1 MKINNKAKIV
11 LFLSGL
17 FILLYGLS
25 YVILPN
31 NTMDSG
37 LYKKTNSIT
46 SEPENTID
54 YIVIGDSEAVSSISP
69 MEIWK
74 DYGYTGYN
82 IGVPGQR
89 LQDTYYLLE
98 KVLKKQSP
106 KIIFLETNAFY
117 RDFKYLNALDNMVDE
132 DMKNLFPVYKF
143 HSNWKYFHLNMLKN
157 LKDKAADGPIV
168 TYKGFKYV
176 PVINPYKGGPYVKES
191 DSIYPIGDQPTQYIN
206 NIIELCKDHN
216 IQLILYSTPTP
227 KNWTASKHNSATAL
241 ANKNQLKFIDFNL
254 MQDEVPFDW
263 QKDTRDEGDHPNYS
277 GSVKISS
284 YIGAYLAKEGTL
296 IDYRKDKNYESWNQ
310 DLIAYKK
317 LTKQE

>member
-1 MKINNKAKIV
+1 MKINNKVKTV

-37 LYKKTNSIT
+37 LYKKTNSIS

-74 DYGYTGYN
+74 NYGYTGYN

-98 KVLKKQSP
+98 RVLKRQSP

-132 DMKNLFPVYKF
+132 NMKNLFPVYKF

-176 PVINPYKGGPYVKES
+176 PVVNPYKGGSYIKQS
-191 DSIYPIGDQPTQYIN
+191 DSVYPIGDQPEQYIN
-206 NIIELCKDHN
+206 NIIELCKDQN
-216 IQLILYSTPTP
+216 IQLILYSAPTP
-227 KNWTASKHNSATAL
+227 KNWTASKHNSAAAL
-241 ANKNQLKFIDFNL
+241 ANKNQLKFIDFNV
-254 MQDEVPFDW
+254 MPDQVPFDW
-263 QKDTRDEGDHPNYS
+263 KKDTRDEGDHPNYF
-277 GSVKISS
+277 GSVKISN

-296 IDYRKDKNYESWNQ
+296 TDYRKDKNYESWNQ

-317 LTKQE
+317 LTKQQ

>member
-46 SEPENTID
+46 SESENSID

-82 IGVPGQR
+82 LGVPGQR

-98 KVLKKQSP
+98 KALKKQSP
-106 KIIFLETNAFY
+106 KVVFLETNAFY

-132 DMKNLFPVYKF
+132 RMKNLFPVYKF
-143 HSNWKYFHLNMLKN
+143 HSNWKYFHFNMIRNLKN
-157 LKDKAADGPIV
+157 KAADGPIV

-176 PVINPYKGGPYVKES
+176 PVINPYKSGPYVKES

-206 NIIELCKDHN
+206 NIIQLCKDQN
-216 IQLILYSTPTP
+216 IELILYTTPSP

-241 ANKNQLKFIDFNL
+241 ADENQLKLIDFNL
-254 MQDEVPFDW
+254 MQEEVPFDW
-263 QKDTRDEGDHPNYS
+263 EKDTRDEGDHPNYF
-277 GSVKISS
+277 GSVKISK
-284 YIGAYLAKEGTL
+284 YIGAYLAKEGNLT
-296 IDYRKDKNYESWNQ
+296 DYRKDKNYESWNQ

-317 LTKQE
+317 LTKQ